1 MHGWYVKSRANGDKG
16 MSPLTFAAGAGHRRT
31 CFFSGAGLHRKNGL
45 TEGGTDEILF
55 PCFPERAGSVRFR
68 LRPVRFFG
76 ACADHGLK
84 HLRLKENIMKF
95 DLVIHVNA
103 NDPNV
108 FRLAFSQAANYK
120 KEALLKRHKISP
132 MDIAAKAGL
141 MALEEMETFKLVMV
155 VNGPAVQQLVK
166 ENSELLSKA
175 QEAVA
180 NGLKIHV
187 GQCAMNSYHVEKD
200 MLWSFVEVVPSATLD
215 LVQLQNA
222 GFAYMKV

>member
-1 MHGWYVKSRANGDKG
+1 MKFFLSAPCASRVRYGSGLRRPGLPARD
-16 MSPLTFAAGAGHRRT
+16 AG
-31 CFFSGAGLHRKNGL
+31 
-45 TEGGTDEILF
+45 
-55 PCFPERAGSVRFR
+55 
-68 LRPVRFFG
+68 
-76 ACADHGLK
+76 HGLK
-84 HLRLKENIMKF
+84 QHWFKEIVMKF

-108 FRLAFSQAANYK
+108 FSLAFSQAANYK

-132 MDIAAKAGL
+132 QDIAAKAGF
-141 MALEEMETFKLVMV
+141 MALEEPETFKLVMV

-166 ENSELLSKA
+166 ENTELLGKA
-175 QEAVA
+175 QNAVA

-215 LVQLQNA
+215 LVQLQNS

>member
-1 MHGWYVKSRANGDKG
+1 MHA
-16 MSPLTFAAGAGHRRT
+16 
-31 CFFSGAGLHRKNGL
+31 FFSSPARRRKNGL
-45 TEGGTDEILF
+45 TEGYTNEILCLS
-55 PCFPERAGSVRFR
+55 PCASRVRYGPARPTVSSGTQAGQ
-68 LRPVRFFG
+68 
-76 ACADHGLK
+76 GLK
-84 HLRLKENIMKF
+84 QHWFKENIMKF
-95 DLVIHVNA
+95 DLVIHVNT

-132 MDIAAKAGL
+132 LDIAAKAGF
-141 MALEEMETFKLVMV
+141 MALDEPETFKLIMV

-166 ENSELLSKA
+166 ENSELLGKA

-215 LVQLQNA
+215 LVQLQNS

>member
-1 MHGWYVKSRANGDKG
+1 
-16 MSPLTFAAGAGHRRT
+16 
-31 CFFSGAGLHRKNGL
+31 
-45 TEGGTDEILF
+45 
-55 PCFPERAGSVRFR
+55 
-68 LRPVRFFG
+68 
-76 ACADHGLK
+76 
-84 HLRLKENIMKF
+84 MKF

-166 ENSELLSKA
+166 ENSELLS
-175 QEAVA
+175 
-180 NGLKIHV
+180 LSLIHI
-187 GQCAMNSYHVEKD
+187 
-200 MLWSFVEVVPSATLD
+200 
-215 LVQLQNA
+215 
-222 GFAYMKV
+222 

>member
-1 MHGWYVKSRANGDKG
+1 MKS
-16 MSPLTFAAGAGHRRT
+16 
-31 CFFSGAGLHRKNGL
+31 FSGVPLRNKGCPFRDGPTSPSGQNAG
-45 TEGGTDEILF
+45 
-55 PCFPERAGSVRFR
+55 CV
-68 LRPVRFFG
+68 
-76 ACADHGLK
+76 LK

-95 DLVIHVNA
+95 DLVIHVNT

-108 FRLAFSQAANYK
+108 FKLAFSQAANYK

-132 MDIAAKAGL
+132 VDIAAKAGF
-141 MALEEMETFKLVMV
+141 MALEDVETFKLIMV

-166 ENSELLSKA
+166 DNSDLLSKA